1 MLRQNTKLWVGSL
14 HSEHKASASEKFND
28 FNNEFSMNSSLVCIF
43 YICMS
48 IYTPDALVHY
58 LYLPRA
64 QRRRP
69 NMMPLEHHLLV
80 ALLMHPIEDHHPK
93 ILRLIA
99 NHYRPSHSLLLCSD
113 LFCNENL
120 KLPFVFLKYN
130 PYKQKQ
136 FKKKFLPLH
145 TRMSHWK

>member
-1 MLRQNTKLWVGSL
+1 
-14 HSEHKASASEKFND
+14 
-28 FNNEFSMNSSLVCIF
+28 
-43 YICMS
+43 MS

-99 NHYRPSHSLLLCSD
+99 NHYRLSHSLLLCID
-113 LFCNENL
+113 LCCKEKL
-120 KLPFVFLKYN
+120 KLPFVLFNVLIRINRNMSRKISYLDIQECHIGNVLDYFLE
-130 PYKQKQ
+130 
-136 FKKKFLPLH
+136 
-145 TRMSHWK
+145 T